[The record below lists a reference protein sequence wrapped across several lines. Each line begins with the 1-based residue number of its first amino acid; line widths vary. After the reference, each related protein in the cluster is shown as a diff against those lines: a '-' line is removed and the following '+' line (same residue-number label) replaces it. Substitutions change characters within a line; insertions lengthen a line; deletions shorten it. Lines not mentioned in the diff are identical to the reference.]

1 MDRKLLKMARPVAKL
16 QQGRN
21 DWYRIENKANT
32 STASIYIYDEIGYWG
47 VTANDFV
54 RDLNALDSSVKSIDV
69 HLNSPGGEVYDG
81 IAIYTALKNHPANVT
96 TIVDGLAASAA
107 SFIAQ
112 AGKKRIACKNS
123 TMMIHEA
130 SGLCIGNS
138 VDMRDLADKLD
149 KMSDNIASIYA
160 ERAGGST
167 TFWRE
172 AMRAESWY
180 SAEEAKS
187 AGLVD
192 ELDDE
197 ADAGSATNSA
207 SWDLSIFAHASRGEA
222 PAPPVPPAPPTQ
234 PQTSATGQDTAENH
248 DEDDP
253 ALVSTALLEAL
264 KEAFR

>member
-1 MDRKLLKMARPVAKL
+1 MNPKLLKMARPVAKL

-21 DWYRIENKANT
+21 DWYRIENKA
-32 STASIYIYDEIGYWG
+32 SDKTAASVYIYDEIGYWG
-47 VTANDFV
+47 VTAADFV
-54 RDLNALDSSVKSIDV
+54 RDLNALDSSVKTIDV

-81 IAIYTALKNHPANVT
+81 ITIYNALKNHSATVT

-123 TMMIHEA
+123 TLMIHDA

-149 KMSDNIASIYA
+149 KMSDNIASIYS
-160 ERAGGST
+160 ERAGGSID
-167 TFWRE
+167 FWRE

-187 AGLVD
+187 AGLID
-192 ELDDE
+192 ELDSTSE
-197 ADAGSATNSA
+197 DAASNKANANAA
-207 SWDLSIFAHASRGEA
+207 SWDLSIFNHPGRDD
-222 PAPPVPPAPPTQ
+222 APPPPQPAVAKTEDSAP
-234 PQTSATGQDTAENH
+234 TA
-248 DEDDP
+248 DEDNPD
-253 ALVSTALLEAL
+253 LVSAALLEAL

>member
-21 DWYRIENKANT
+21 DWYRIENKANST
-32 STASIYIYDEIGYWG
+32 SATVYIYDEIGYWG
-47 VTANDFV
+47 VSASDFI
-54 RDLNALDSSVKSIDV
+54 RDLNALDSSVKNLDV

-81 IAIYTALKNHPANVT
+81 IAIYNALKNHPATVT
-96 TIVDGLAASAA
+96 TIVDSLAASAA

-112 AGKKRIACKNS
+112 AGSKRIACKNS
-123 TMMIHEA
+123 TMMIHDA

-149 KMSDNIASIYA
+149 KMSNNIASIYA
-160 ERAGGST
+160 DRAGGSVD
-167 TFWRE
+167 FWRE

-180 SAEEAKS
+180 DAEEAKA

-192 ELDDE
+192 ELDDVPSDGT
-197 ADAGSATNSA
+197 AAANSA
-207 SWDLSIFAHASRGEA
+207 SWDLSIFNHPGRES
-222 PAPPVPPAPPTQ
+222 APPPPATAQPPAPG
-234 PQTSATGQDTAENH
+234 PQLPAASAEGH
-248 DEDDP
+248 DDAASP
-253 ALVSTALLEAL
+253 GLVSAALLEAL